1 MTRKDVYTVVERKN
15 KTFWTRIGAAFENRD
30 GSLSVVLDALPVD
43 GKLQIRDHVAREQH
57 PEQRA
62 EQPAAGRQEPN
73 DYDIPFCQ

>member
-1 MTRKDVYTVVERKN
+1 MLCRRTRSPTPKTTGGNDVTQ
-15 KTFWTRIGAAFENRD
+15 AAFENRD

-57 PEQRA
+57 PAQRA

-73 DYDIPFCQ
+73 DYDIPF